1 MELRQLRS
9 LVTLVEVRFNVSR
22 TAERLHLVQSA
33 VTQHL
38 KQLEAELGTR
48 LFVRH
53 GKRLV
58 GLTEVGEQVFRH
70 ACEALRQTGNILAVG
85 RDHLEE
91 ERGVLR
97 LGATHTQARYVLP
110 PVIRRFAAAY
120 PAVELQIHQ
129 GTPGQLVDMALRD
142 LVDLAICTEA
152 LAEEI
157 ALQTIPC
164 YRWNRCLIAPRSHPL
179 LDRDAVTLADLC
191 DCPIITYVFG
201 FTGSGS
207 FSETFARAGLR
218 PKVVLSA
225 ADTDVIKTYVREG
238 LGVGIIAAIAYQ
250 PEEDA
255 DLGTR
260 DLSDLFPWEVTKIA
274 YARDKYLRKYHQ
286 HFVDIFKDETSGG
299 AGTSARLE
307 APLAPG
313 SAAES
318 AAHAEDLRAGARP
331 GFVPVA
337 AFALDPVE
345 P

>member
-9 LVTLVEVRFNVSR
+9 LVTLVEARFNVSR
-22 TAERLHLVQSA
+22 AAERLHLVQSA

-38 KQLEAELGTR
+38 KQLEAELGTG

-70 ACEALRQTGNILAVG
+70 ACEALRQTGNILAAG
-85 RDHLEE
+85 RDHLDE

-152 LAEEI
+152 LGDEI

-179 LDRDAVTLADLC
+179 LAREAVTLADLC
-191 DCPIITYVFG
+191 DYPIITYVFG

-207 FSETFARAGLR
+207 FSDTFARAGLR

-238 LGVGIIAAIAYQ
+238 LGVGIIAALAYQ
-250 PEEDA
+250 PKEDA

-274 YARDKYLRKYHQ
+274 YARDKFLRKYHQ
-286 HFVDIFKDETSGG
+286 RFVDIFKAETVGG
-299 AGTSARLE
+299 AGRP
-307 APLAPG
+307 APLEGHLPPDSG
-313 SAAES
+313 PESSRRSEDVSVRAAQ
-318 AAHAEDLRAGARP
+318 GAIP
-331 GFVPVA
+331 IKMPI
-337 AFALDPVE
+337 E